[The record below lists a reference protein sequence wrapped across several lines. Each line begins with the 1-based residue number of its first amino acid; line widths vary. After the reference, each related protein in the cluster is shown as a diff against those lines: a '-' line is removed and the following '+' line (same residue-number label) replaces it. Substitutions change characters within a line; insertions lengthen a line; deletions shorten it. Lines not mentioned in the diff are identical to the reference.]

1 MIEPTNQSEQPSA
14 PVSKA
19 GERRPL
25 QPGTMTLLAIAIV
38 FGLLLW
44 AKLILV
50 TGHPRTALAD
60 PEERSAAAAPAPTGA
75 VSEPG
80 RGSR

>member
-1 MIEPTNQSEQPSA
+1 MIESTNQSEQPAA
-14 PVSKA
+14 PASKA
-19 GERRPL
+19 GGRRPL
-25 QPGTMTLLAIAIV
+25 QPRTMTLLAIAIV

-60 PEERSAAAAPAPTGA
+60 PNEQAAAAPAPA
-75 VSEPG
+75 VAASEPG